1 MRGTCKL
8 CGQTAN
14 LVESHVIP
22 KALHVDT
29 QTEGGLKK
37 YSVNVPYGAKSPT
50 GEYGRFVCQC
60 CENSFGP
67 YDDYGVKFVRK
78 YEDGKTGK
86 PLVRDSFEL
95 GFIAD
100 VDYKTLKLWIL
111 SMLWRADACERKFFD
126 EIDLGDKWR
135 KTLTASVRRQAPG
148 FDDDFAVTATLFDE
162 GELGSKMLHPPER
175 TRFMDRNFY
184 KFYLYRGF
192 TFFIKVDQRKLLPE
206 CVPLTLRKG
215 EPFPIVRREFS
226 LGEMK
231 TLKKFA

>member
-1 MRGTCKL
+1 MEGTCKL
-8 CGQTAN
+8 CGHTAQ
-14 LVESHVIP
+14 LVKSHVIP
-22 KALHVDT
+22 KALHMDT
-29 QTEGGLKK
+29 LPEDGLKI
-37 YSVNVPYGAKSPT
+37 YPANQPYGKKSPT
-50 GEYGRFVCQC
+50 GIYRPFVCQG

-86 PLVRDSFEL
+86 PLVGDSFEH
-95 GFIAD
+95 GFIVD
-100 VDYKTLKLWIL
+100 VDYARLKLWIL
-111 SMLWRADACERKFFD
+111 SMLWRADACDHEFFD
-126 EIDLGDKWR
+126 KINLGDKWR

-192 TFFIKVDQRKLLPE
+192 TFFIKADQRKLLPE

>member
-1 MRGTCKL
+1 MGDTCKL

-22 KALHVDT
+22 KALHMHT
-29 QTEGGLKK
+29 LTEDGLKK
-37 YSVNVPYGAKSPT
+37 YSVNVPYGEKSPT

-60 CENSFGP
+60 CENIFGP
-67 YDDYGVKFVRK
+67 YDAYGVTFVK
-78 YEDGKTGK
+78 TYEDGKNGE
-86 PLVRDSFEL
+86 PLLDSFEN
-95 GFIAD
+95 GFTAD
-100 VDYKTLKLWIL
+100 VDYKMLKLWIL

-126 EIDLGDKWR
+126 GINLGDKWR

-148 FDDDFAVTATLFDE
+148 FDDDFAVIATLFDK
-162 GELGSKMLHPPER
+162 GKLGSEMLHPPVR
-175 TRFMDRNFY
+175 TRFKDRNFY
-184 KFYLYRGF
+184 SFYLYRGF

-231 TLKKFA
+231 TLKQFA